1 MAGTTETSITIS
13 WSVANEDEVEEYE
26 VDWGAGK
33 TTTLPGS
40 TTSYTI
46 DGLGEGETY
55 TITLTA
61 TNDAGNTTHQI
72 SASTND
78 GKDIALVSN
87 VMIL

>member
-1 MAGTTETSITIS
+1 MTGTTETSITVS
-13 WSVANEDEVEEYE
+13 WSVAGGQVERYE
-26 VDWGAGK
+26 LDWGAGK

-61 TNDAGNTTHQI
+61 TNAAGNTTHQI